1 MNYSRLVQPAM
12 RPLLQV
18 AASTIS
24 AAAAVSTWAALLP
37 AGPRFGR
44 MTISRARHRRGRS

>member
-1 MNYSRLVQPAM
+1 MNYSKMVQPAV

-18 AASTIS
+18 AASTIT
-24 AAAAVSTWAALLP
+24 AAAAVTTWAALLP

-44 MTISRARHRRGRS
+44 MAMSRARHRRGRS